1 MAAVLS
7 REPGL
12 NRLTFLH
19 LFQNKISFWFATGG
33 AGFCLSRHLAE
44 RMRTTAA
51 GGKFTSVADKMRL
64 PDDVTMGYV
73 VEHLAKVPMTTVKEF
88 HSHLEPLRLVQNLE
102 DQISFSFSSYGDEMN
117 VVEVEGFSETEDPT
131 RFKSIHCHLFPYF
144 HWCPARSLR

>member
-44 RMRTTAA
+44 RMRLTAA

-88 HSHLEPLRLVQNLE
+88 HSHLEPL
-102 DQISFSFSSYGDEMN
+102 
-117 VVEVEGFSETEDPT
+117 
-131 RFKSIHCHLFPYF
+131 
-144 HWCPARSLR
+144 